1 MIDTM
6 LYVSYALLIGCAIAA
21 IVLPLIGSLGNPQS
35 LMRGGIGVAFLLV
48 VFFIGYAISGNEVT
62 PLFARQGVDAG
73 LSKLVGGALIMFYV
87 MAALAIAGIVYSEIS
102 KILK

>member
-1 MIDTM
+1 MIDAM
-6 LYVSYALLIGCAIAA
+6 LYLGYALLIGCAIAA
-21 IVLPLIGSLGNPQS
+21 IVLPLISSLSNPQS
-35 LMRGGIGVAFLLV
+35 LVRGGIGVGFLVV
-48 VFFIGYAISGNEVT
+48 VFFIGYAVSGDEVT

-87 MAALAIAGIVYSEIS
+87 MAVLAIVGIVYSEIS